1 MHDGS
6 FGFAGVACAR
16 RRAPQFVGGAPG
28 MDAPTETDAER
39 VSPELVCASVFE
51 VLYALVD
58 VNMAHVTGV

>member
-1 MHDGS
+1 
-6 FGFAGVACAR
+6 
-16 RRAPQFVGGAPG
+16 